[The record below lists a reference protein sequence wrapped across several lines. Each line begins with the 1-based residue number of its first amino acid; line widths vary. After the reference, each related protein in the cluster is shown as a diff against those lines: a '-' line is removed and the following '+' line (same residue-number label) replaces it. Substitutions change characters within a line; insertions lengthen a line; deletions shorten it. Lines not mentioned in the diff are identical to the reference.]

1 MIGMIGPSRVLL
13 FAALVLLGACA
24 SSSSPLLTTLDSPGP
39 GTWAED
45 VRRVGLSPDELVNPL
60 AYTEEMKLE
69 AESAAGDTG
78 LPAERLRRLQNY
90 LFQRSEGFNYETF
103 GTATAIEAFETRSG
117 NCVAFTN
124 LFIAMSRSLGIPAV
138 PALVQTG
145 GGSTETDG
153 DLTLVKNHIVALL
166 DEGGRASIYDFFRLR
181 NSPVAG
187 IQPIDDLWMAAIYQN
202 NKGVQA
208 LRDGDT
214 FGAMTLF
221 ESAVKLAPSYAAGYG
236 NLGVTRRRTGDP
248 YGALDTYLV
257 ALQID
262 RHNTAIRTNL
272 TGLLQDLAPEA
283 PDDEMQA
290 GDRALARGELKRAR
304 KHYRRARKL
313 RPERHESLVALAR
326 VELLRGR
333 LAHAKELLSLASAA
347 AADDEQA
354 RRLLAALDRLEQ
366 APPMWPVH
374 LTGTP

>member
-1 MIGMIGPSRVLL
+1 MIGMIGPSRVLPL
-13 FAALVLLGACA
+13 AALVLLGACA
-24 SSSSPLLTTLDSPGP
+24 SSSSPLLITLNPPGP
-39 GTWAED
+39 GAWADD

-272 TGLLQDLAPEA
+272 TGLLQDLAPET

-290 GDRALARGELKRAR
+290 GDRALAQGELKRAR

-333 LAHAKELLSLASAA
+333 LAHAKELLNLASAA

-366 APPMWPVH
+366 APPMWPVR